1 MRSTTAARGSPDSWM
16 SHRECVARTP
26 ISCCIRSAPTPQS
39 RDCARKGWSPI
50 IPHANTGHLDLVAPD
65 LQDSFWLEA
74 TMELMRRA
82 DAVLLCPGWENSE
95 GTQAEVAEAARTGI
109 PVIHSLHAL
118 PCADDW
124 RQLEQIEIQAQPVG
138 RAHGKECSATPA
150 REA

>member
-1 MRSTTAARGSPDSWM
+1 MSAAGMPVVYIAGPYRGRTRAAVELNIQS
-16 SHRECVARTP
+16 AR
-26 ISCCIRSAPTPQS
+26 ALGLLA
-39 RDCARKGWSPI
+39 ARKGWSPI

-65 LQDSFWLEA
+65 LQDRFWLEA
-74 TMELMRRA
+74 TLELMRRS

-95 GTQAEVAEAARTGI
+95 GTQAEVAEATRTGI